1 MSCALTRGRLLGC
14 KDSIGGI
21 KTIVVGPHADLGAV
35 TVTSDEVTAVAGTI
49 TMYQYDLPK
58 HTGSLT
64 DNITVS
70 VENGT
75 VFYEQVIAATL
86 HKLTKED
93 HAELKLLAQNRLA
106 VFVEDVN
113 DNIFLIGRNQ
123 GAEITAGTAV
133 TGTAKGDMNGYTL
146 EIKAEEIQPS
156 MFVARSA
163 GQTLDAALEALG
175 SVTVTQGT

>member
-1 MSCALTRGRLLGC
+1 
-14 KDSIGGI
+14 
-21 KTIVVGPHADLGAV
+21 V
-35 TVTSDEVTAVAGTI
+35 TVGTDEITGISGTI
-49 TMYQYDLPK
+49 DVYQYDLPK

-86 HKLTKED
+86 HKMTKED
-93 HAELKLLAQNRLA
+93 HAELKLLAQNRLV

-113 DNIFLIGRNQ
+113 DNIFMVGRNQ

-156 MFVARSA
+156 MFVARA
-163 GQTLDAALEALG
+163 GGQTLQAAIEALG
-175 SVTVTQGT
+175 SVTYNVGS